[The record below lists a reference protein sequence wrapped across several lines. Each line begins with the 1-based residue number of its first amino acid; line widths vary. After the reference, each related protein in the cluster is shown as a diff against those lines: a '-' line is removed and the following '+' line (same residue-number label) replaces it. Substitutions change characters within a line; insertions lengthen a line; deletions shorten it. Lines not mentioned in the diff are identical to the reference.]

1 MVCIDLSFTLLSKS
15 MIQFFNEDVVF
26 KMQQVR
32 KTRAWLKHVIETEE
46 FVLNQLNYVFCS
58 DEYLLNI
65 NRQYLNHDFY
75 TDIITFDNS
84 EGEGEVE
91 GDIFISIDRVKENAQ
106 ELHKSFEEELR
117 RVLVHGI
124 LHLVGYDD
132 IEDEQELQ
140 MRNKEDF
147 YISKL

>member
-1 MVCIDLSFTLLSKS
+1 MACVDLSFTLLSKS

>member
-1 MVCIDLSFTLLSKS
+1 

-91 GDIFISIDRVKENAQ
+91 GDIFISIDQVEENAQ

>member
-1 MVCIDLSFTLLSKS
+1 